1 MWVNSKNPRLAPG
14 QLRHLERRQVQRQLA
29 LDWKE
34 FLWQVHPEQLSA
46 RDWGRFNLRE
56 AAAATA
62 ATASDRSVGGD
73 GDGGVGTT
81 AAAVRAQN
89 VEHHKIP

>member
-14 QLRHLERRQVQRQLA
+14 QPRHLERRQVQRQLA

-46 RDWGRFNLRE
+46 RD
-56 AAAATA
+56 
-62 ATASDRSVGGD
+62 
-73 GDGGVGTT
+73 
-81 AAAVRAQN
+81 
-89 VEHHKIP
+89 